1 MELKA
6 ERQRLVETLRSRKMG
21 WNHEQG
27 AFSKVET
34 LGISRA
40 EKALGKKFQPST
52 VEGVDMIDVP
62 GMGKLSLKGPF
73 VDDTLKPLSS
83 DLQKKSISNIKG
95 HIKGNTAVDKHIIDT
110 LGLDDANF
118 KLLNDILKDVPS
130 HKYKLIR

>member
-1 MELKA
+1 M
-6 ERQRLVETLRSRKMG
+6 M
-21 WNHEQG
+21 
-27 AFSKVET
+27 
-34 LGISRA
+34 
-40 EKALGKKFQPST
+40 
-52 VEGVDMIDVP
+52 DVP

-83 DLQKKSISNIKG
+83 DLQKKAISNIKG

-118 KLLNDILKDVPS
+118 KLLKDSLKDVPS